1 MWKMALFKEASDP
14 QMLFLPEIG
23 PVKVRVFL
31 NIKQP
36 PSSIMWQSYY
46 LLNYFWHNFCKATS
60 VINLIGNAFV
70 SAILNVFLFD
80 QYIDRYNYKDILP
93 ILS

>member
-36 PSSIMWQSYY
+36 PSSIM
-46 LLNYFWHNFCKATS
+46 
-60 VINLIGNAFV
+60 
-70 SAILNVFLFD
+70 
-80 QYIDRYNYKDILP
+80 
-93 ILS
+93 

>member
-23 PVKVRVFL
+23 PVEVRVFL

-36 PSSIMWQSYY
+36 PSSIM
-46 LLNYFWHNFCKATS
+46 
-60 VINLIGNAFV
+60 
-70 SAILNVFLFD
+70 
-80 QYIDRYNYKDILP
+80 
-93 ILS
+93 